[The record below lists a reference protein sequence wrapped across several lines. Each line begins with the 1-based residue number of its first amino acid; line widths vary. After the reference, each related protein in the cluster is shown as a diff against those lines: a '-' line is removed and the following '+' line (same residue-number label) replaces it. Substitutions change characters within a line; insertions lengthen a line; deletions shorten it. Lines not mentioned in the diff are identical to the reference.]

1 MTHMLGSEFAPEVRV
16 NSIVVGQIDTP
27 GASSVITDELKQ
39 RAAANIPMRRM
50 GQSSDIAACA
60 LYLASPASSWV
71 TGRTIAVNGGA
82 DGPPLSF
89 PIPSLREQVFGAG
102 DR

>member
-1 MTHMLGSEFAPEVRV
+1 MTRMLGAEFAPEVRV
-16 NSIVVGQIDTP
+16 NGIVVGQIDTP

-39 RAAANIPMRRM
+39 RAAQNIPMRRM
-50 GQSSDIAACA
+50 GQSTDIAACA

-82 DGPPLSF
+82 DHPPLAF
-89 PIPSLREQVFGAG
+89 PIPSLREQVFGAQG
-102 DR
+102 R

>member
-1 MTHMLGSEFAPEVRV
+1 V

-27 GASSVITDELKQ
+27 GASSVITDELKKT
-39 RAAANIPMRRM
+39 AAANIPMRRM

-71 TGRTIAVNGGA
+71 TGRSIAVNGGA

-102 DR
+102 ER